1 MSTYSETVRELR
13 YPGRIARAPRSA
25 LAPARGVRLT
35 VGVMLPIMLGVCLG
49 RPDYGVYAALGALPS
64 GFASMVGEDRKKAA
78 GVALASAGMALG
90 TFAGALAANTAPL
103 LVLFIAAFAYAAG
116 IAGAFGDRLAIAALQ
131 WPGALLIATSTPDPP
146 GQALVRAAFVL
157 LGGFLQAALVAL
169 AVRAQGRGAAAAPRV
184 PRRSPREFREHV
196 AATVRTHLGFGT
208 CHGQHALR
216 LAVTAAIAQSVALW
230 LGLAHPYWAALT
242 AVLVLKTEHVPT
254 VRRALDRIGGTAVGI
269 LLGLPLA
276 ALAHFGSAALLLGAG
291 VAICLAYTVF
301 PASYFL
307 YAVFLTGFVVVLLD
321 LLGFAAGQTAGPRL
335 LATLLGGT
343 IALVASHVR
352 PS

>member
-13 YPGRIARAPRSA
+13 TPGRITRAPRSA
-25 LAPARGVRLT
+25 LAPARGLRLT
-35 VGVMLPIMLGVCLG
+35 VGVMLPLILGICLG

-64 GFASMVGEDRKKAA
+64 GFASMVGEGRKKAA
-78 GVALASAGMALG
+78 GVALASIGMAFG

-103 LVLFIAAFAYAAG
+103 LVLFIAAFAYTAG
-116 IAGAFGDRLAIAALQ
+116 IVGAFGDRLAIASLQ
-131 WPGALLIATSTPDPP
+131 WPGALLIATSTPDSPS
-146 GQALVRAAFVL
+146 QALVRAACVL
-157 LGGFLQAALVAL
+157 VGGLQQAALVAL
-169 AVRAQGRGAAAAPRV
+169 AVHAQRGAATATRR

-196 AATVRTHLGFGT
+196 AGTVRTHLGFST

-242 AVLVLKTEHVPT
+242 AVLVLKTEHVLT

-276 ALAHFGSAALLLGAG
+276 ALAHFGPAALLLGAAA
-291 VAICLAYTVF
+291 AICLGYTVF

-321 LLGFAAGQTAGPRL
+321 LLGFAAGQTAGPRVL
-335 LATLLGGT
+335 GTLLGGT
-343 IALVASHVR
+343 IALVASHAR